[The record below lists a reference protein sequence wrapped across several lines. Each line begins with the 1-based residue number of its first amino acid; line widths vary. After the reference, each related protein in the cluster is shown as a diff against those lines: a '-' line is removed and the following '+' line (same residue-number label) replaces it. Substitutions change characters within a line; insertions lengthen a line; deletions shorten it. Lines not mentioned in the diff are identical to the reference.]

1 MKVDVRRIGNDF
13 HVIPAGSR
21 ITRDGKIDF
30 TWKQYMLKPSF
41 AALVGVARTGDPSEE
56 LLAARV
62 AMQLTKSV
70 PQFMPELMTQL
81 GLKVGHELGHSLI
94 H

>member
-70 PQFMPELMTQL
+70 PQFMTQL
-81 GLKVGHELGHSLI
+81 GLKLGHELGHSLI